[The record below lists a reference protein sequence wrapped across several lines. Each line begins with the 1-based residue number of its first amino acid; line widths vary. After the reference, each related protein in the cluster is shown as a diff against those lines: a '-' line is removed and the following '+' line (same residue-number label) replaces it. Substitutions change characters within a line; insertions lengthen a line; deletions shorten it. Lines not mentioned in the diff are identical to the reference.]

1 MRTLKAVLW
10 GFLITTALILAGGWA
25 ARVLLIPTIRGEYFI
40 GPLAGGLLA
49 ILYTGTAI
57 TIGAYVATRIHDA
70 NETISGFIVAQA
82 FFGFGLIRE
91 FWNVGSSW
99 YSATAILLV
108 IPCAII
114 GQILARRLGRNKL
127 VGAMTYQ

>member
-10 GFLITTALILAGGWA
+10 GFLITTALILAGRWA
-25 ARVLLIPTIRGEYFI
+25 ARALLIPTIRGEYFI
-40 GPLAGGLLA
+40 GTLAGGLLA
-49 ILYTGTAI
+49 VLYTGTAI
-57 TIGAYVATRIHDA
+57 TIGAYVAARIHDT
-70 NETISGFIVAQA
+70 NDTISGFIVAQA

-91 FWNVGSSW
+91 FWSVGSSW
-99 YSATAILLV
+99 YSATAVLLV

-127 VGAMTYQ
+127 VGAMT